1 MKKIF
6 LILSLAIF
14 SLGYGQENTGTA
26 PIAESPT
33 FKKNELKGNA
43 IYLIAGAFDVT
54 YERII
59 SEESGVGGSLFV
71 AFTDDWTQRFS
82 LTGFYRY
89 YFGKKPAQG
98 FFVEGF
104 GSLNQFDNTD
114 ADDDY
119 YYYDG
124 YDPAYQNDAYNE
136 DVITDFALGFG
147 LGSKWVTKKGFVF
160 EFYAGIGRNL
170 FNDESK
176 DYNTQIM
183 GRGGINLG
191 YRF

>member
-1 MKKIF
+1 MKKIVLF
-6 LILSLAIF
+6 LSLMVF
-14 SLGYGQENTGTA
+14 TLGYSQENAVSTLKVEEA
-26 PIAESPT
+26 PT

-54 YERII
+54 YERLI
-59 SEESGVGGSLFV
+59 SEESGVGASLFI

-114 ADDDY
+114 GSN

-124 YDPAYQNDAYNE
+124 YDPGYYDDTYNE

-160 EFYAGIGRNL
+160 EFYGGIGRNL
-170 FNDESK
+170 FNDESQ
-176 DYNTQIM
+176 DYETQII

>member
-1 MKKIF
+1 MKKIVLF
-6 LILSLAIF
+6 LSFMVCTLGF
-14 SLGYGQENTGTA
+14 SQENEVSTVK
-26 PIAESPT
+26 AEETPT

-59 SEESGVGGSLFV
+59 SEESGVGGAIFI

-114 ADDDY
+114 ANDY
-119 YYYDG
+119 YYFNG
-124 YDPAYQNDAYNE
+124 YDTINQNDAYNE

-147 LGSKWVTKKGFVF
+147 LGSKWVTRKGFVF
-160 EFYAGIGRNL
+160 EFYLGVGRNL

-176 DYNTQIM
+176 DYDTEIV